1 VIQGRWFI
9 SPHAV
14 RRCIE
19 RIHPRYTYE
28 QARDWLIKA
37 SQSAHY
43 IRPSS
48 QGRGEIWRAGR
59 QFKRIR
65 MMVEHYPGREL
76 PTLCTVL
83 TGNDLEAQ
91 PGRAR
96 PKSA

>member
-1 VIQGRWFI
+1 MIHGPWFV

-19 RIHPRYTYE
+19 RLHPSFNYE

-37 SQSAHY
+37 SKSAHY

-48 QGRGEIWRAGR
+48 QGRGEIWRASR
-59 QFKRIR
+59 EFRRIR

-83 TGNDLEAQ
+83 TGHDGESA
-91 PGRAR
+91 
-96 PKSA
+96 KSA